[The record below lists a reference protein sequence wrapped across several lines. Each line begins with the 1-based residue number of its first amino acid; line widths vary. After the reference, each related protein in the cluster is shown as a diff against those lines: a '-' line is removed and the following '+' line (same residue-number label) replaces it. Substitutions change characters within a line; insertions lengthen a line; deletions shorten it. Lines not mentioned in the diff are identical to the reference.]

1 MGASQN
7 EVPGTGS
14 LPQGSVSWVCF
25 VVCFGVCW
33 AQFFYFPL
41 TKFKGLF
48 RGLSRR
54 SVSGYDSPKSNSPPL
69 FEVGHPKK
77 YKPISIDNF
86 MKPQRSFSHSPRERE
101 SGSEPGPLHSAHDA
115 CYIYCEVGI
124 GGEVTAVSRMT
135 RIPFLLTC
143 LGSML
148 LSSDKFSEEKR
159 WNPLFLRSWGNIRKI
174 VALFFEVAF
183 DGPMLTKETAT

>member
-1 MGASQN
+1 MVCLEGLFQ
-7 EVPGTGS
+7 GMF
-14 LPQGSVSWVCF
+14 QGSVS
-25 VVCFGVCW
+25 
-33 AQFFYFPL
+33 
-41 TKFKGLF
+41 
-48 RGLSRR
+48 
-54 SVSGYDSPKSNSPPL
+54 PKLNSPQL

-135 RIPFLLTC
+135 RIPFSL
-143 LGSML
+143 
-148 LSSDKFSEEKR
+148 FS
-159 WNPLFLRSWGNIRKI
+159 
-174 VALFFEVAF
+174 
-183 DGPMLTKETAT
+183 